1 MMIKKGCHQSRHFSW
16 GYALVM
22 LILTLLALVIALP
35 FYNAIVV
42 SFETGAAFNRNPLSL
57 YPLEFTL
64 DNYTYLL
71 DNGGL
76 LTAYQSTI
84 FITLLGTLWG
94 MSASVMAAYVFS
106 RRDMPG
112 RKLFFLLMLFTMFF
126 NGGIVPTYLVMKK
139 YQMIGSYAGVI
150 LLMGVSSF
158 NIIIMKNGFESTPPS
173 LEEAAKVDGANDLTI
188 FFRVMLPLQMPL
200 LATFTLFTAV
210 SYWNEWFWS
219 MLTLT
224 SSGTQT
230 LQLYL
235 RMIVSAASDVTDVST
250 GMSSESTFSQGIKM
264 AAVLL
269 TIGPIMLVY
278 PFLQKYFT
286 KGIMVGAVKM

>member
-1 MMIKKGCHQSRHFSW
+1 MNGVKRRCP
-16 GYALVM
+16 GYIAVM
-22 LILTLLALVIALP
+22 LVLTLLMLVIALP
-35 FYNAIVV
+35 FYNAIVI
-42 SFETGAAFNRNPLSL
+42 SFETSAAFNRNPLSL
-57 YPLEFTL
+57 YPAEFTF
-64 DNYTYLL
+64 DNYSYLIE
-71 DNGGL
+71 NGGL
-76 LTAYQSTI
+76 LTAYKSTVL
-84 FITLLGTLWG
+84 ITVLGTLWG
-94 MSASVMAAYVFS
+94 MSVSVMAAYVFS
-106 RRDMPG
+106 RTNVPG
-112 RKLFFLLMLFTMFF
+112 KKLLFLMMLFTMFF

-139 YQMIGSYAGVI
+139 YHFVGSYAGVI

-158 NIIIMKNGFESTPPS
+158 NIIIMKNGFEATPPA
-173 LEEAAKVDGANDLTI
+173 LEEAAKVDGANDLII
-188 FFRVMLPLQMPL
+188 FFKIMLPLQLPL
-200 LATFTLFTAV
+200 LATFTLFTV
-210 SYWNEWFWS
+210 VTYWNEWFWS

-235 RMIVSAASDVTDVST
+235 RTVVNAASNVTDMST
-250 GMSSESTFSQGIKM
+250 GMSTESTFSQGIKM